1 MPTPDAPPCPHPT
14 HPANP
19 RGSLWPP
26 QVNVIAAPIVSDELS
41 PELLRAEVGRRRTFA
56 IISHPDAGKTT
67 LTEKLLLFSGA
78 IQLAGAVRAK
88 KAGRATTSDWMEME
102 RERGISVT
110 TSVMSFEY
118 PHPEQPPEAPPVQ
131 VNLLDTPG
139 HADFGEDTY
148 RVLTAVDAALMV
160 IDGAKGVEE
169 RTEKLI
175 EICRLRDTPVVTFV
189 NKFDRECLDPFSL
202 MQEIEK
208 KLGMTCV
215 PLTWPVGTG
224 KGFKGVYDLQR
235 HRMHMFA
242 AQGHDRI
249 QEGILVEG
257 LDDPRLDELLG
268 DQVDELR
275 MAAELLGGA
284 SQPLDHAAF
293 LAGKQTPLL
302 FGSAMNN
309 FGVRELLEA
318 YIRLAPGPLSR
329 QAITGPAATTP
340 PAPGDPVPVRTVE
353 PTEPAFTGFVFKIQA
368 NMDPNHRDRMAFMRV
383 CSGRFERGMR
393 AFHCRLGREVGL
405 GNATTF
411 LARDREIVE
420 AAYAGDIIGLPNHG
434 TIKIGDAF
442 TSGEILRFT
451 GIPSFAPELF
461 RRVLLKS
468 PLKAK
473 SLAKGLTQLAEEGAI
488 QVFKPYLGT
497 QFIVGAVGQLQLEV
511 MKHRL
516 KSEYDV
522 EADYEGVEYSTAR
535 WVTPRTEGKSKID
548 ITKLMENFH
557 TRNQQNLAT
566 DSHGDLAYLAPNRW
580 NLQKVEERFP
590 EIRFSATREHT

>member
-1 MPTPDAPPCPHPT
+1 M
-14 HPANP
+14 N
-19 RGSLWPP
+19 
-26 QVNVIAAPIVSDELS
+26 ELA
-41 PELLRAEVGRRRTFA
+41 AEVARRRTFA

-67 LTEKLLLFSGA
+67 LTEKLLLYSGA

-118 PHPEQPPEAPPVQ
+118 PHPELPPTAPPVQ

-175 EICRLRDTPVVTFV
+175 EICRLRDTPVVTFI
-189 NKFDRECLDPFSL
+189 NKLDRECLDPLDL
-202 MQEIEK
+202 MNDVEK

-215 PLTWPVGTG
+215 PLTWPIGMG
-224 KGFKGVYDLQR
+224 KRFKGVYDLIHNRLHLFQ
-235 HRMHMFA
+235 
-242 AQGHDRI
+242 AQGHDKI
-249 QEGILVEG
+249 QQGILVEG
-257 LDDPRLDELLG
+257 LHDPRLDELLG
-268 DQVDELR
+268 DQVEELR
-275 MAAELLGGA
+275 QAAELLGEA
-284 SQPLDHAAF
+284 SAPLDHAAF

-318 YIRLAPGPLSR
+318 YIRLAPGPLAR
-329 QAITGPAATTP
+329 EAITGAAATTA
-340 PAPGDPVPVRTVE
+340 PAPGEPVPTRTVE
-353 PTEPAFTGFVFKIQA
+353 PTEEAFTGFVFKIQA
-368 NMDPNHRDRMAFMRV
+368 NMDPNHRDRMAFLRV
-383 CSGRFERGMR
+383 CSGVFERGMR
-393 AFHCRLGREVGL
+393 AHHCRLGREVGL
-405 GNATTF
+405 GNATMF
-411 LARDREIVE
+411 MARDREIVE

-434 TIKIGDAF
+434 TIKIGDTF
-442 TSGEILRFT
+442 TAGEQLRFT

-473 SLAKGLTQLAEEGAI
+473 ALAKGLHQLAEEGAI
-488 QVFKPYLGT
+488 QVFKPLVGSL
-497 QFIVGAVGQLQLEV
+497 FIVGAVGQLQLEV

-522 EADYEGVEYSTAR
+522 DADYESIEYTTAR
-535 WVTPRTEGKSKID
+535 WITPKPTTKSRIEVQKMLEGFQQK
-548 ITKLMENFH
+548 
-557 TRNQQNLAT
+557 NQGNLAH
-566 DSHGDLAYLAPNRW
+566 DSHGDLAYLAPNKW
-580 NLQKVEERFP
+580 NLAKVEERFP
-590 EIRFSATREHT
+590 DLRFSSTREHT

>member
-1 MPTPDAPPCPHPT
+1 VTAADSVAP
-14 HPANP
+14 A
-19 RGSLWPP
+19 L
-26 QVNVIAAPIVSDELS
+26 A
-41 PELLRAEVGRRRTFA
+41 AEVRRRRTFA

-88 KAGRATTSDWMEME
+88 KAGRATTSDWMAME

-118 PHPEQPPEAPPVQ
+118 PHPDAPETETVQ

-175 EICRLRDTPVVTFV
+175 EICRLRDTPVVTFI
-189 NKFDRECLDPFSL
+189 NKFDRECLDPLEL
-202 MQEIEK
+202 MSDVEK
-208 KLGMTCV
+208 KLGMSCV
-215 PLTWPVGTG
+215 PLTWPIGTG
-224 KGFKGVYDLQR
+224 KRFKGVYDLLR
-235 HRMHMFA
+235 HRLHLFA
-242 AQGHDRI
+242 PQGHDRVL
-249 QEGILVEG
+249 QGILVEG

-268 DQVDELR
+268 EQVDELR

-318 YIRLAPGPLSR
+318 YIRLAPGPLPR
-329 QAITGPAATTP
+329 QAITGAAATTP
-340 PAPGDPVPVRTVE
+340 PAPGEAVPVRVVQ
-353 PTEPAFTGFVFKIQA
+353 PTEPEFSGFVFKIQA
-368 NMDPNHRDRMAFMRV
+368 NMDPQHRDRMAFMRV
-383 CSGRFERGMR
+383 CSGRFERGMK

-405 GNATTF
+405 GNATVF

-420 AAYAGDIIGLPNHG
+420 TAHAGDIIGLPNHG
-434 TIKIGDAF
+434 TIKIGDTF
-442 TSGEILRFT
+442 TGGELLRFT

-488 QVFKPYLGT
+488 QVFKPFLGT

-511 MKHRL
+511 MKYRL

-522 EADYEGVEYSTAR
+522 DADYEGIEYSTAR
-535 WVTPRTEGKSKID
+535 WITPKVEGKSKLD
-548 ITKLMENFH
+548 IQKLMEGFQH
-557 TRNQQNLAT
+557 KNQANLAT

-580 NLQKVEERFP
+580 NLAKVEERFP
-590 EIRFSATREHT
+590 EIRFAATREHT